1 MRRTKRKRS
10 QNKIGGAAAERWV
23 AESADDSLP
32 LISSDIAKA
41 LKARV
46 WKLRAEN
53 PNMWRK
59 KLAELVMHEM
69 PELITPTV
77 NVYAAKAHIQRV
89 FEEYDSVVGIERPGK
104 IDPMAASADDS
115 LQPLRPSVAAAL
127 NAGVWKL
134 RADNPKMPLS
144 TLAVKIFIKLPE
156 LAEVGNKA
164 AKEHIR
170 RAVMEYDEDDE

>member
-10 QNKIGGAAAERWV
+10 QNKIGGAAAERW
-23 AESADDSLP
+23 AADDSLP

-115 LQPLRPSVAAAL
+115 LQPLRPSVAADL